1 MKRVGRYLAVF
12 LLVEVLLSLLIY
24 ARYQEISGQCLDVR
38 QAELTAGY
46 ESTLDGMRR
55 ITQLAYEELVDT
67 DRLAERLAEG
77 DSASAERRSL
87 ARGWLYRELYPVY
100 RKLRSLHL
108 RQIQVTLADG
118 RAFLR
123 MHRPELYG
131 DSVFEVR
138 PILAKVQES
147 GRPASGF
154 ETGRLQPGFRYV
166 YPVER
171 QGRVLGTIEFSLSFT
186 AIREEME
193 RLAVLEGA
201 HYQFIVRRDRVVPKL
216 FPAFETLFVPARLS
230 GDYLVED
237 PRSTL
242 RNEPTTHR
250 LPEVIRRLDRRLAKD
265 HAVQSGM
272 AARRAFGVFAR
283 EGDRTF
289 AVNFLPVTDS
299 EREQV
304 GYLIAYTPNDTQR
317 EIFQL
322 ALLSWLGGSGLILL
336 VLLIHDRLRRSRH
349 EMRTLAE
356 HLGAGL
362 YVLDRQ
368 GKVRYAN
375 RAAGKI
381 LGYHSAELEGR
392 NAHELFHDAEADAED
407 DMGCALHDRPLDG
420 ELYTSDEIRF
430 RHRDGRL
437 IPVEV
442 VSTPM
447 EVDGRI
453 TGTMTVF
460 RDITE
465 RKRTE
470 ERLAQVTT
478 AFGNSEEGM
487 IVTDPRE
494 TIIEVNEAFTRIT
507 GYRREQVIGRTP
519 RLLKSGR
526 HDRAFY
532 AEMWRAL
539 EEQGFWRGEIWNRR
553 RNGEIYPESLTITA
567 IRDDAG
573 RVTNYVGVFS
583 DLSEIHATRDELE
596 RLAHRDPLTGLANR
610 RAIEDRLERAI
621 ERARHRGGRVALLFV
636 GLDRF
641 KTINESMGHPAGDR
655 LLMQVAGRLED
666 CLEKDDTLARIGG
679 DGFGILLEGMDA
691 GRAEEVAEHILRS
704 LVEPYRLHGR
714 EVAVGASVG
723 MALYP
728 EHGPTGIVL
737 LRNAETAMYRA
748 KELGGERWVRYTD
761 DLTSRAYNR
770 LEMETR
776 LRRGLERDEF
786 SLAYHTQVDL
796 RTGRLRG
803 AEALIRWHN
812 PLLGRVSPAVFIP
825 LAEENGLV
833 VPLGRWVLEQ
843 ACRQAQTWRRDGLWD
858 GIVSVNLSPNQLQ
871 ATDLLDEVDAI
882 LAETGLP
889 ADRLELEVTETA
901 LMRQPREAIE
911 TLHALKSRGLSL
923 AIDDFGTGYSSL
935 SYLRRLPIDL
945 LKIDR
950 SFITDIPANGDDRAI
965 VEAVIAMAERLG
977 LTTLAEG
984 VETSAQREFLAQR
997 GCDAYQGYLRAR
1009 PLPAEAFEALLRDEA
1024 ARRSESSA
1032 DDRPDGT
1039 GANR

>member
-1 MKRVGRYLAVF
+1 MNRVGRYLAVF
-12 LLVEVLLSLLIY
+12 LLLESLLSLLIY
-24 ARYQEISGQCLDVR
+24 ARYQELSGQRLDIS

-46 ESTLDGMRR
+46 GSTLDGTRR

-67 DRLAERLAEG
+67 DRLAESLVDGGSE
-77 DSASAERRSL
+77 SAERRSL
-87 ARGWLYRELYPVY
+87 ARGLLYRELHPVY
-100 RKLRSLHL
+100 RELQSLYV
-108 RQIQVTLADG
+108 RQIQVTLDDG
-118 RAFLR
+118 RSFLR
-123 MHRPELYG
+123 MHRPEQYG
-131 DSVFEVR
+131 DPVFDVR
-138 PILAKVQES
+138 PILAEVQRS
-147 GRPASGF
+147 GRPMSGF
-154 ETGRLQPGFRYV
+154 ETGRLQQGFRYV

-171 QGRVLGTIEFSLSFT
+171 EGRVLGTIEFSLSFT

-193 RLAVLEGA
+193 RVAVLEGT
-201 HYQFIVRRDRVVPKL
+201 HYQFIVRRDRVEPKL
-216 FPAFETLFVPARLS
+216 FPAFETLYAPARLS
-230 GDYLVED
+230 ADYLVED

-242 RNEPTTHR
+242 RNEPTTHT
-250 LPEVIRRLDRRLAKD
+250 LPGIIKRLDRRLAEEG
-265 HAVQSGM
+265 AVQSGM
-272 AARRAFGVFAR
+272 AERRAFGLFAS
-283 EGDRTF
+283 EAGRTF

-299 EREQV
+299 EGEQV
-304 GYLIAYTPNDTQR
+304 GYLVAYTPDDTHQ
-317 EIFQL
+317 EMF
-322 ALLSWLGGSGLILL
+322 LLTMVFWLGGSVMILL

-349 EMRTLAE
+349 EMRTVAE

-368 GKVRYAN
+368 GNVRYAN

-381 LGYHSAELEGR
+381 LGYTPAELEGR
-392 NAHELFHDAEADAED
+392 NAHELFHDGEADASD
-407 DMGCALHDRPLDG
+407 DLVCALHDRPLRG
-420 ELYTSDEIRF
+420 ELYSSSEGCF
-430 RHRDGRL
+430 RHRDGHL

-453 TGTMTVF
+453 TATVTVF

-470 ERLAQVTT
+470 ERLTQVTT

-487 IVTDPRE
+487 IVTDPQE
-494 TIIEVNEAFTRIT
+494 NILEVNEAFTRIT
-507 GYRREQVIGRTP
+507 GYKRDQAIGRTP

-532 AEMWRAL
+532 VDMWRAV
-539 EEQGFWRGEIWNRR
+539 ETHGIWRGEIWNRR
-553 RNGEIYPESLTITA
+553 RNGQIYPQFLTLSA

-573 RVTNYVGVFS
+573 HVTNYVGVFS
-583 DLSEIHATRDELE
+583 DLSEIRETRDELE
-596 RLAHRDPLTGLANR
+596 RLAHQDPLTGLANR
-610 RAIEDRLERAI
+610 MVIEDRLEHAI
-621 ERARHRGGRVALLFV
+621 ERAKRRGGNVAVLFV

-641 KTINESMGHPAGDR
+641 KTINETMGHPAGDR
-655 LLMQVAGRLED
+655 LLMQVASRLED
-666 CLEKDDTLARIGG
+666 CLEKDDTLARISG
-679 DGFGILLEGMDA
+679 DGFGILLEGADA
-691 GRAEEVAEHILRS
+691 GSAEKIAGRVIQS
-704 LVEPYRLHGR
+704 LIQPYQLSGR
-714 EVAVGASVG
+714 EVIVGASIG

-728 EHGPTGIVL
+728 EHAPNGIIL

-761 DLTSRAYNR
+761 DLTSRAYDR

-776 LRRGLERDEF
+776 MRRGLERGEF
-786 SLAYHTQVDL
+786 SVEYHAQVDL

-803 AEALIRWHN
+803 AESLIRWNN
-812 PLLGRVSPAVFIP
+812 PVLGRVSPGVFIP

-833 VPLGRWVLEQ
+833 VTLGRWVLEQ
-843 ACRQAQTWRRDGLWD
+843 ACRQAESWRRDGLWE
-858 GIVSVNLSPNQLQ
+858 GTISVNLSPNQLQ
-871 ATDLLDEVDAI
+871 AVDLLEQVDAI

-889 ADRLELEVTETA
+889 ASRLELEVTETA

-911 TLHALKSRGLSL
+911 TLHALKSRGVSL

-935 SYLRRLPIDL
+935 SYLKSLPIDL
-945 LKIDR
+945 LKIDQ
-950 SFITDIPANGDDRAI
+950 SFIADITANGDDSAI

-984 VETSAQREFLAQR
+984 VETPGQRDFLAQV

-1009 PLPAEAFEALLRDEA
+1009 PLPAEGFEKLLRNEA
-1024 ARRSESSA
+1024 ASRSGSPA
-1032 DDRPDGT
+1032 DDGPDRA